1 MIHFLPDSFVV
12 DHATPY
18 NDAVARLAS
27 IRTALSV
34 AEQVGGIAPSEASE
48 PAVET
53 AWPGASEARRRCFDK
68 RSVEAAQA
76 AAAGL
81 EMLAAQR
88 DAGTEAHPKSVERLA
103 LVLRTEL
110 ADLDRLFSL

>member
-1 MIHFLPDSFVV
+1 MIHFLPDSFLV

-18 NDAVARLAS
+18 NEAVARLAS
-27 IRTALSV
+27 IRTALTV
-34 AEQVGGIAPSEASE
+34 AERVGGIAPSET
-48 PAVET
+48 PAPVSAT
-53 AWPGASEARRRCFDK
+53 AWPAASEARRRCFDT

-88 DAGTEAHPKSVERLA
+88 DAGSDAHPKSVERLA

-110 ADLDRLFSL
+110 AGLDRLFSL